1 MPIRDNGLT
10 AANYVPLAE
19 LDPPLIEQVLDL
31 LAHAGIAAFVE
42 PVEGQRGPYQDVQ
55 LPDRVVVQLQVD
67 REHVDEA
74 RTAVAAQVP
83 ALRAAF
89 LADSAARDDRSA
101 MAAADV
107 DAAWARIIAGYDN
120 PTSPVG
126 PWSVAEDIDGS
137 VTPTSGGSGLS
148 GRLVRRGDTEP
159 AEPAEPA
166 HTWDDGWA
174 EADDPDNH
182 FVPPPPPPLPQVDSV
197 TRLAWLGIL
206 GGPLFIL
213 ITSILGLQMESWVV
227 FVALLAFCGGIAT
240 LVARMGDHPSQ
251 DDGWD
256 DGAVV

>member
-10 AANYVPLAE
+10 AANYSPLVE

-31 LAHAGIAAFVE
+31 LAHSGIAAFVE

-67 REHVDEA
+67 RERVDDA
-74 RTAVAAQVP
+74 RIAVAAQVP

-101 MAAADV
+101 MAAAEV
-107 DAAWARIIAGYDN
+107 DAAWARIVAGYDG
-120 PTSPVG
+120 PTNPVG
-126 PWSVAEDIDGS
+126 PWSAAEDVDGS

-148 GRLVRRGDTEP
+148 ERLVRRSDSEP
-159 AEPAEPA
+159 SV
-166 HTWDDGWA
+166 TWDDGW
-174 EADDPDNH
+174 ENADDPDNH
-182 FVPPPPPPLPQVDSV
+182 YVPPPPPPLPQVDGV

-227 FVALLAFCGGIAT
+227 FLALLAFCGGIAT